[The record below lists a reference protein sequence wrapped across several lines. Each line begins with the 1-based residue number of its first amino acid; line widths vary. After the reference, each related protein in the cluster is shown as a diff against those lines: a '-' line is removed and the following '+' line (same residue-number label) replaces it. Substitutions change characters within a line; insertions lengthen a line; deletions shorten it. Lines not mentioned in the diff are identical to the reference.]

1 MLISFVFRT
10 IYGKLILGFSIIC
23 IISGLAAIAAI
34 YSLYKVEDKISVIE
48 SFYEINQKILE
59 VRSSEKNFLLY
70 ENKNE
75 LISSIDKLNEIK
87 TLMDTLQT
95 SNIIAHQNHNIKNCK
110 TEFENYYDLIH
121 QLIRKDY
128 SEINFNNLKINLR
141 AYGHDFMNCA
151 MSMDSMAK
159 QQIERESRNYKA
171 IAFILIIIILPVC
184 AMIGVF
190 MARWIMTP
198 LQQIRKS
205 VAQVMRGELSYI
217 PVEPTKKLCAECAE
231 LIDALNKMLQALEDK
246 HQQLIQAEKLMAL
259 GKVTAGIAHEINN
272 PLNNISLTA
281 EILMEDISNMDCD
294 ERRGMI
300 HDIILQVDRAREIVR
315 NLLDFSRARKPAEW
329 NKLDLVEL
337 MNNTLG
343 LLKNQIRLSKVETEL
358 NLPKDPVTIMGN
370 SSQLQQVF
378 VNIILN
384 ALQAMK
390 DGGKLIIS
398 IKAVTEKDRAVIEI
412 SDTGPG
418 IPPAVMEHIF
428 EPFFTTK
435 HDGTGLG
442 LSVSYGIVKEHKG
455 DIQVTS
461 EPGHGTT
468 FGLEFPL
475 WL

>member
-1 MLISFVFRT
+1 MLISFSLRT
-10 IYGKLILGFSIIC
+10 IYGKLILSFFIIC

-34 YSLYKVEDKISVIE
+34 YSLYKVEDKISIIE
-48 SFYEINQKILE
+48 SFYEINQRILE

-75 LISSIDKLNEIK
+75 LISTIDKLNEIK
-87 TLMDTLQT
+87 TAINTLET
-95 SNIIAHQNHNIKNCK
+95 SGIIIHQNHNIKNCK

-128 SEINFNNLKINLR
+128 SEIDFNNLKINLR

-151 MSMDSMAK
+151 MSMDSMVK

-171 IAFILIIIILPVC
+171 IAFILIIIILPIC

-190 MARWIMTP
+190 LAKWIMTP
-198 LQQIRKS
+198 LQQIRKDI
-205 VAQVMRGELSYI
+205 AQVMRGKLSYI
-217 PVEPTKKLCAECAE
+217 PIEPTKKLCVECAE

-300 HDIILQVDRAREIVR
+300 HDIIVQVDRAREIVR
-315 NLLDFSRARKPAEW
+315 NLLDFSRARKPTEW
-329 NKLDLVEL
+329 NKLELGEL

-343 LLKNQIRLSKVETEL
+343 LLKNQIRLSSVETTL

-370 SSQLQQVF
+370 PSQLQQVF

-398 IKAVTEKDRAVIEI
+398 IQAVTEKDKAVIEI

-418 IPPAVMEHIF
+418 MPHAVMEHIF

-435 HDGTGLG
+435 PDGTGLG

-455 DIQVTS
+455 DIQVIS
-461 EPGHGTT
+461 EPGQGTT
-468 FGLEFPL
+468 FRLEFPL

>member
-1 MLISFVFRT
+1 LFISFAFRT
-10 IYGKLILGFSIIC
+10 IYGKLILSFSIIC
-23 IISGLAAIAAI
+23 IISGLAAMAAI

-48 SFYEINQKILE
+48 SFYEINQRILE

-75 LISSIDKLNEIK
+75 LISTIDKLNEIK
-87 TLMDTLQT
+87 TSMDALET
-95 SNIIAHQNHNIKNCK
+95 SGIITNHNIKNCK

-128 SEINFNNLKINLR
+128 SEIDFNNLKINLR
-141 AYGHDFMNCA
+141 TYGHDFMNCA
-151 MSMDSMAK
+151 MSMDSSTK

-171 IAFILIIIILPVC
+171 IAFILILIILPIC
-184 AMIGVF
+184 AMIGIF
-190 MARWIMTP
+190 LARWIMTP
-198 LQQIRKS
+198 LREIRKA

-217 PVEPTKKLCAECAE
+217 PVEPTKKICSECAE

-281 EILMEDISNMDCD
+281 EILMEDISNMNCD

-300 HDIILQVDRAREIVR
+300 HDIIVQVDRAREIVR
-315 NLLDFSRARKPAEW
+315 NLLDFSRARKPTEW
-329 NKLDLVEL
+329 NRVELVEL
-337 MNNTLG
+337 MKTTLG
-343 LLKNQIRLSKVETEL
+343 LLKNQIRLSGVETEL
-358 NLPKDPVTIMGN
+358 NLPQEPVTIMGN

-390 DGGKLIIS
+390 DGGKLRIE
-398 IKAVTEKDRAVIEI
+398 IKAASEQDKAVVEI

-418 IPPAVMEHIF
+418 IPPSVMEHIF

-455 DIQVTS
+455 DIQVIS
-461 EPGHGTT
+461 EPGQGTT
-468 FGLEFPL
+468 FRLEFPL